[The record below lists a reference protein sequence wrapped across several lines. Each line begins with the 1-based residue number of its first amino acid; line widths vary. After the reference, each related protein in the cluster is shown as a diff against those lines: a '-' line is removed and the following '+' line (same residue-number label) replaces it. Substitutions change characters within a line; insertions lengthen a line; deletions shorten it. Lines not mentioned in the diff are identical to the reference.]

1 MPLFRKN
8 DNNTSNIK
16 ACDVSAF
23 RLLPQYQDARL
34 SRDQLIEIVEIIEA
48 RDQCSTSLL
57 HDLHRELYVLDNRR
71 AGYPDAHYTADRSH
85 HNAKDLEE
93 EGYEKSDG

>member
-1 MPLFRKN
+1 MGWFRRN
-8 DNNTSNIK
+8 DDNTSNVK
-16 ACDVSAF
+16 ACDVDGL
-23 RLLPQYQDARL
+23 RLRTEYQDIRL

-48 RDQCSTSLL
+48 RDRCSTSLL

-85 HNAKDLEE
+85 HIAKDLEE
-93 EGYEKSDG
+93 EGYEESDG